1 MLTPQEFL
9 FELQRRGA
17 TRLSRVSFRRNRH
30 IIWSLTQRGRVLNV
44 HVAYGSATEELLDAF
59 AMLAREG
66 GIRSRATRL
75 AASTV
80 GAWPAVG
87 YALQEAR
94 AARENGL
101 PTGCCATPDQ
111 HRYLRALY
119 RYFNRTRFGGRLPD
133 SIPVRLSSR
142 MVSSLGHMLPADG
155 VQGPRRVAEI
165 ALNVDLMLPGN
176 GAERLDTLLHEMAH
190 AADFLESGNRGHG
203 ESWREWARRVG
214 ARPNR
219 IYERPV
225 VRRRRRRT
233 RVTRVPP
240 LPTPLTFLLDAAA
253 SASTTSSVS
262 CVDAVA

>member
-1 MLTPQEFL
+1 
-9 FELQRRGA
+9 
-17 TRLSRVSFRRNRH
+17 
-30 IIWSLTQRGRVLNV
+30 
-44 HVAYGSATEELLDAF
+44 
-59 AMLAREG
+59 
-66 GIRSRATRL
+66 
-75 AASTV
+75 
-80 GAWPAVG
+80 
-87 YALQEAR
+87 
-94 AARENGL
+94 
-101 PTGCCATPDQ
+101 
-111 HRYLRALY
+111 
-119 RYFNRTRFGGRLPD
+119 
-133 SIPVRLSSR
+133 
-142 MVSSLGHMLPADG
+142 
-155 VQGPRRVAEI
+155 
-165 ALNVDLMLPGN
+165 
-176 GAERLDTLLHEMAH
+176 MAH